1 GLEAVAGRMQQRS
14 NRAPADRV
22 ALSAQ
27 LFGQPPSALAR
38 PAQRRL
44 RVTPARRLDHR
55 FQSRNQL
62 RIVLSQP
69 LASAPRPSDPSRLE
83 QTLLGRQVQLRQP
96 GGDRHARKTRRPRHR
111 GDTAPTQ
118 PSGLRGR
125 PLPPQPFV
133 HLRPQR
139 LVDAPNPFGN
149 LCILHARLKGPK
161 PPVSR
166 KIVQVIFGQALID
179 NPTIIGPLTAMSLVS
194 FPESLSWT
202 APSALTFAM
211 R

>member
-1 GLEAVAGRMQQRS
+1 
-14 NRAPADRV
+14 
-22 ALSAQ
+22 
-27 LFGQPPSALAR
+27 
-38 PAQRRL
+38 
-44 RVTPARRLDHR
+44 
-55 FQSRNQL
+55 
-62 RIVLSQP
+62 
-69 LASAPRPSDPSRLE
+69 
-83 QTLLGRQVQLRQP
+83 
-96 GGDRHARKTRRPRHR
+96 RRPRHR

-166 KIVQVIFGQALID
+166 KIVQVIFGQALSRASSAFGCCGAGAARRVAVGEAVEMALMAD
-179 NPTIIGPLTAMSLVS
+179 TGGFAASAMMGDGLGLV
-194 FPESLSWT
+194 
-202 APSALTFAM
+202 
-211 R
+211 